1 MHKILSFL
9 LVSCLIVSLAA
20 CGGNAAVS
28 SQEQFSSDGA
38 VLLTS
43 TIESDSSAFSDIS
56 ADAIYAD
63 AVAWCKE
70 AGIMNGTSDTA
81 FSPNSTLTR
90 AMLATVLFRAAGN
103 HAVEQ
108 APAFPDVPSS
118 SVYASGIAWAAA
130 NGIVSGYTNG
140 RFGLHDPVSRQQL
153 AAILWRYDGEK
164 DAEMLSFPDS
174 SLISDY
180 ARTAANWAISQ
191 NVLTTRAG
199 GGFAPLEAATRAEVA
214 MALYTYLRSQPNAPS
229 SGTVSPESKPTV
241 YMTADI
247 SSDGLMAIYK
257 ALEANPE
264 E

>member
-130 NGIVSGYTNG
+130 NG
-140 RFGLHDPVSRQQL
+140 
-153 AAILWRYDGEK
+153 
-164 DAEMLSFPDS
+164 
-174 SLISDY
+174 
-180 ARTAANWAISQ
+180 
-191 NVLTTRAG
+191 
-199 GGFAPLEAATRAEVA
+199 FAPLEAATRAEVA